1 MKKYIVLILAFIVV
15 KTSWSQNTHLDNK
28 YAVKVY
34 NLTSYEELIKIK
46 TSKDNPSVSIQ
57 NASKEFQIFHP
68 TIAFQWLNKRKNF
81 HEIELTNIKFRK
93 IESEIDE
100 IDHTAGTNQAIFAS
114 DLSAVYISLRYEYIF
129 NLNKKDNKPYMASLG
144 VGLNPYY
151 IQNNYS
157 TSVTTA
163 FPISENHIGLKKF
176 ITPRFTYF
184 MTSKLFIDVN
194 IPFCIFDSYYQAE
207 KENNPNIPN
216 KERSILRFE
225 LNSFPTMY
233 SARIGIGIKL

>member
-114 DLSAVYISLRYEYIF
+114 DLSAAYISLRYEYIF

-176 ITPRFTYF
+176 ITPNKITK
-184 MTSKLFIDVN
+184 SKLPKFTILHRSSKSALTIETESNLFIK
-194 IPFCIFDSYYQAE
+194 A
-207 KENNPNIPN
+207 
-216 KERSILRFE
+216 
-225 LNSFPTMY
+225 LNSGYFST
-233 SARIGIGIKL
+233 ATIDEN